1 VAWAI
6 NYVLDKRPSP
16 ALIESS
22 ADLIQCSERK
32 EKRHKSLGNTK
43 ELLGAHAP
51 EMFKKISNLEKFKKI
66 RYFRWVFGSNICT
79 RTIISS
85 TNDHY

>member
-32 EKRHKSLGNTK
+32 EKREKKENTGR
-43 ELLGAHAP
+43 GAPSRRH
-51 EMFKKISNLEKFKKI
+51 ISTKTSTKASEIL
-66 RYFRWVFGSNICT
+66 R
-79 RTIISS
+79 SS
-85 TNDHY
+85 